1 MSTTF
6 ARNLRVRYADLPF
19 FRLVKLFLSRICY
32 GGGETGAEE
41 LGFGM
46 GAALALLALPG
57 GFISLLLF
65 DKYGSLLR
73 VMRGQTDFDV
83 YAAAVPDEYFF
94 IVLSMVVTGA
104 LVTWQW
110 DSIFPDRRDYT
121 NLVHL
126 PLSMRDIFFA
136 NLVAI
141 LFLTAAFAVD
151 INAGSAI
158 LFPIVVSASQETFL
172 YFGRF
177 ALVHAL
183 TVILASAFSCVA
195 VFGTVGA
202 LLSFLPYRAFQRI
215 SMYVRWLILTSL
227 LALLSTSFAVPSMLR
242 HPERNPALI
251 QWLPSVWFLGLF
263 QWLRGRANFSELH
276 AAKMSLYALG
286 AALTLMLIGYATSY
300 RRCFMQIPETLDVTA
315 ENVPRMP
322 WMSMILDRLFLRD
335 GPERACY
342 HFVCKTLYR
351 SERHCVALA
360 AFIGLGVVIA
370 SQVLFTSFRSGGLG
384 HDGAPAAEVLAVP
397 LTLSYCVLAGLQFV
411 FQMPTEL
418 RANWTF
424 RLLLDGSQP
433 LGQVVARKV
442 MLSFVL
448 PGVLAVGLPVY
459 VHYWGWTTGL
469 SHIAIVIVWSWLLTE
484 ILLLRFRK
492 IPFTCSYPA
501 FESNA
506 IVIVLIY
513 LIGFYGFAVL
523 TPKIEATAL
532 LFPPIWALLLP
543 VPPATLW
550 IVNRIRRDR
559 PEIDQQ
565 LIFEE
570 TPTSGFELLSL
581 SE

>member
-1 MSTTF
+1 MTTLE
-6 ARNLRVRYADLPF
+6 RNPRLEYSDLPF
-19 FRLVKLFLSRICY
+19 FRLVKLFLSRIFY
-32 GGGETGAEE
+32 GGGDTGAEE
-41 LGFGM
+41 LDLGM

-94 IVLSMVVTGA
+94 IVLSMVVTGV
-104 LVTWQW
+104 LVAWRW
-110 DSIFPDRRDYT
+110 DSIFPDRRDYA
-121 NLVHL
+121 NLVAL
-126 PLSMRDIFFA
+126 PLSMRAIFFA

-141 LFLTAAFAVD
+141 LLLTALFAVD
-151 INAGSAI
+151 INAGSAV

-195 VFGTVGA
+195 VFGTVGV
-202 LLSFLPYRAFQRI
+202 LLSVLPYRAFRRI
-215 SMYVRWLILTSL
+215 SLYVRWLILTSL
-227 LALLSTSFAVPSMLR
+227 LAMLSTSFAVPGMLR
-242 HPERNPALI
+242 DPARKAGLI
-251 QWLPSVWFLGLF
+251 RWLPSVWFLGLF
-263 QWLRGRANFSELH
+263 QWLRGRANFAEVQ
-276 AAKMSLYALG
+276 AAKTSLYALG
-286 AALTLMLIGYATSY
+286 AALTLMLIGYAISY

-315 ENVPRMP
+315 ENAPRIP
-322 WMSMILDRLFLRD
+322 WLGTIFDRSFLRN

-342 HFVCKTLYR
+342 HFVCKTLFR

-360 AFIGLGVVIA
+360 AFAGLGAVIA
-370 SQVLFTSFRSGGLG
+370 SQVLFTSFRSGGLSR
-384 HDGAPAAEVLAVP
+384 DGVPSAEVLAVP
-397 LTLSYCVLAGLQFV
+397 LTLSYCVLVGFQFV

-433 LGQVVARKV
+433 YGQVVARKV

-448 PGVLAVGLPVY
+448 PGILAIGLPIY
-459 VHYWGWTTGL
+459 VHYWGWITGL
-469 SHIAIVIVWSWLLTE
+469 SHIATVIVWSWLLTE
-484 ILLLRFRK
+484 VLLLRFRK
-492 IPFTCSYPA
+492 IPFTCSYPR

-513 LIGFYGFAVL
+513 VLGFYGFAVL
-523 TPKIEATAL
+523 TPELETAAL
-532 LFPPIWALLLP
+532 MFPPIWALLLP

-550 IVNRIRRDR
+550 IASRIRRNR

-565 LIFEE
+565 IIFEE
-570 TPTSGFELLSL
+570 TPTTGFELLSL
-581 SE
+581 NE